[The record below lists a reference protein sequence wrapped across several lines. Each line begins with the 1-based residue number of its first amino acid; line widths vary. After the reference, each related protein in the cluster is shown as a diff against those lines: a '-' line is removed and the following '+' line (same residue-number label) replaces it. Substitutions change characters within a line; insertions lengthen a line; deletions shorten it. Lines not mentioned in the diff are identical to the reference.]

1 MEKAFIV
8 VSLSLLIY
16 QIFLKKSFLL
26 NITTFLFMLSLIVY
40 KIIVYKHFPVTGLFE
55 TLSFY
60 VFCIVFLNLFIK
72 NAHPQYYNLSNIYC
86 AILLAFCLML
96 GTKKSAFTPDAL
108 NTVLFPLHVVF
119 SFISYAF
126 FTSSFFLVISKSSTK
141 KILDM
146 NYLGF
151 VTFTIGLWTGGIWAY
166 KAWGAYFLYS
176 IKEIFSFVLWVYF
189 ASVIH
194 IRFIKDREK
203 LLKLS
208 TIIGFA
214 IVIFTYLG
222 IGIFM
227 KNTHSLG

>member
-8 VSLSLLIY
+8 VTLSLLIY
-16 QIFLKKSFLL
+16 QIFFKKSFFL
-26 NITTFLFMLSLIVY
+26 NTITFITMLVFIVY
-40 KIIVYKHFPVTGLFE
+40 NIIIYRHFPVTGLFE

-60 VFCIVFLNLFIK
+60 AFCIIFLNLFIK
-72 NAHPQYYNLSNIYC
+72 NENDQYYTLSNIYT

-96 GTKKSAFTPDAL
+96 NTKKSAFTPDAL
-108 NTVLFPLHVVF
+108 NTALFPLHVAF

-126 FTSSFFLVISKSSTK
+126 FTLSFFLVISKGSTK

-166 KAWGAYFLYS
+166 KAWGAYFLYG
-176 IKEIFSFVLWVYF
+176 IKEIFSFVLWVYY

-194 IRFIKDREK
+194 IKFIKDRGR